1 MSIKVRVAERYFSSR
16 IPLPGFLVQFLLNSY
31 VNGRNLLDRAT
42 GRLTTIKL
50 EPGGEIAEK
59 SAELMRV
66 HYDLPLRLFANIL
79 GGTMKYSTALWDRG
93 VESLDEAQELMMR
106 TVIRRARIEDGHSVL
121 DLGCGFGSLCR
132 QILKDLPGCR
142 IHGLTMSK
150 TQANYIRQ
158 MMKREGNPLNTQRFQ
173 LIEGDMNNVRIGR
186 RFDRIV
192 SLGVFEHVAN
202 LSKALEKMRN
212 HMREGGYS
220 FHHFIVYRS
229 HLKENAPPRLDSFIG
244 RYVFPGNRIWSYGEM
259 EKHQGHFALEREWFL
274 NGKNYKRTL
283 QAWLRNFLNNR
294 ERIREETDLNER
306 FMKLWEIY
314 LRSCISTFRVG
325 GGRYYGNGQY
335 LLRPL

>member
-1 MSIKVRVAERYFSSR
+1 MSIEVRVAERYFSSR
-16 IPLPGFLVQFLLNSY
+16 IRLPGFLLQFLLNFY
-31 VNGRNLLDRAT
+31 VEVTNLLDRAT
-42 GRLTTIKL
+42 GRLTTTELKT
-50 EPGGEIAEK
+50 GGEIAEK

-106 TVIRRARIEDGHSVL
+106 TVIKRARIEDGHNVL

-142 IHGLTMSK
+142 VHGMTMSK
-150 TQANYIRQ
+150 TQADYIREI
-158 MMKREGNPLNTQRFQ
+158 MKREGDPLNTPHFK
-173 LIEGDMNNVRIGR
+173 LIKGDMNNVGIGR

-202 LSKALEKMRN
+202 LSKALEKMRS

-220 FHHFIVYRS
+220 FHHFVVYRS
-229 HLKENAPPRLDSFIG
+229 HLKAYTPPRHDSFIG
-244 RYVFPGNRIWSYGEM
+244 RYIFPGNRIWSYGEI
-259 EKHQGHFALEREWFL
+259 ERHQGHFALEKEWFL
-274 NGKNYKRTL
+274 NGDNYKRTL

-294 ERIREETDLNER
+294 ERIREETDLNEP
-306 FMKLWEIY
+306 FLKLWEVY
-314 LRSCISTFRVG
+314 LRSCISTFRVSG
-325 GGRYYGNGQY
+325 GGYYGNGQY

>member
-1 MSIKVRVAERYFSSR
+1 MTIKGKLAERYFSSR
-16 IPLPGFLVQFLLNSY
+16 VHLPGFFVQFLLNTY
-31 VNGRNLLDRAT
+31 LEGRNLLDRT
-42 GRLTTIKL
+42 TRRLTTMEL
-50 EPGGEIAEK
+50 GMGDEIAEK

-66 HYDLPLRLFANIL
+66 HYDLPLCLFANVL
-79 GGTMKYSTALWDRG
+79 GGTMKYSTALWDRS

-132 QILKDLPGCR
+132 QILKDLPGCQVY
-142 IHGLTMSK
+142 GLTMSK
-150 TQANYIRQ
+150 TQANYIRD
-158 MMKREGNPLNTQRFQ
+158 MTKRKGDPLNTLRFK
-173 LIEGDMNNVRIGR
+173 LIEGDINNIRVGR

-202 LSKALEKMRN
+202 LSKTLEKIKT

-229 HLKENAPPRLDSFIG
+229 HLQGYAPPRHDSFIG
-244 RYVFPGNRIWSYGEM
+244 RYIFPGNRIWAYSEM
-259 EKHQGHFALEREWFL
+259 EKHQRHFALEREWFL
-274 NGKNYKRTL
+274 NGENYKLTL
-283 QAWLRNFLNNR
+283 QAWLRNFLKNR
-294 ERIREETDLNER
+294 ERIREETDLDER